1 MAIHGPT
8 LQGLSLIGDQRGSQ
22 GGKPFSGINP
32 ATGES
37 LQPNYFSASP
47 AELDR
52 ALQLAD
58 AAAPAFAALECA
70 RRSALLRTIA
80 ERLEA
85 ARGDFEILVPLETGL
100 PIGRANGELGRTIGQ
115 LKLFADW
122 VDQGEWL
129 DPRIDH
135 GDPSRSPVPKPDL
148 RSMMRGIGPVAVF
161 GASNFPLA
169 FSVAGGDTV
178 SALAAGCPV
187 VVKAHP
193 AHPATS
199 ERAGLAIQSALK
211 QCGLPPGCFSL
222 LFDSGN
228 AIGSALVSDPRI
240 RAVAFTGSRQGGRTL
255 MDIAAARPDPI
266 PVFAEMGS
274 INPVFVLAAACV
286 NRGMQIA
293 QNLHAS
299 AVQAVGQFCTN
310 PGLLVIP
317 SGNAGDALVA
327 ELKRTFTDTS
337 RAAMLTASIATR
349 HNEGVDALSDFAGVE
364 VLVRAKNERGQVGA
378 SLLTVSAADFLKQ
391 PELQMEVF
399 GPCSLV
405 VRYADIQ
412 TALAISH
419 ALEGQLTAT
428 LIADESDYV
437 DAQALL
443 APLTRIAG
451 RVLMNG
457 VPTGVEPTHAML
469 HGGPWPAASE
479 SRSGSVGTTAI
490 ERFCRRV
497 CYQDIPDSMLPMALR
512 EANPLALVRLIDGKR
527 QASSV

>member
-1 MAIHGPT
+1 MTTNGPI
-8 LQGLSLIGDQRGSQ
+8 LQGLSLLGDQRSVP
-22 GGKPFSGINP
+22 GGERFTGINP
-32 ATGES
+32 ATGEP
-37 LQPNYFSASP
+37 LQPIYFSASM
-47 AELDR
+47 ADLDQ
-52 ALQLAD
+52 ALQLA
-58 AAAPAFAALECA
+58 AEASSAFVALDGA
-70 RRSALLRTIA
+70 RRSALLRAIA
-80 ERLEA
+80 DTLEA
-85 ARGDFEILVPLETGL
+85 ARGDFEYLVPLETGL
-100 PIGRANGELGRTIGQ
+100 PKARANGELGRTIGQ
-115 LKLFADW
+115 LRLFADW

-135 GDPSRSPVPKPDL
+135 GDPSRSPVAKPDL

-169 FSVAGGDTV
+169 FSVAGGDTA

-228 AIGSALVSDPRI
+228 AIGSALVADRRI
-240 RAVAFTGSRQGGRTL
+240 RAVAFTGSRQGGRAL
-255 MDIAAARPDPI
+255 MDIAAARHDPI

-274 INPVFVLAAACV
+274 INPVFVLAAACA
-286 NRGMQIA
+286 NRGTQIA

-317 SGNAGDALVA
+317 SGSAGDALVD
-327 ELKRTFTDTS
+327 ELERLFTATAP
-337 RAAMLTASIATR
+337 AAMLTASIAER
-349 HNEGVDALSDFAGVE
+349 HDRGRDALSDFAGVE
-364 VLVRAKNERGQVGA
+364 VLVRAKNRDGHAGA
-378 SLLTVSAADFLKQ
+378 SLLAVSAAEFLKQ
-391 PELQMEVF
+391 PALQAEVF

-405 VRYADIQ
+405 VRYEDVHA
-412 TALAISH
+412 AVAISH

-428 LIADESDYV
+428 LIGEDDDCE
-437 DAQALL
+437 DAKSLL
-443 APLTRIAG
+443 EPLTQIAG

-479 SRSGSVGTTAI
+479 SRSGSVGTAAI
-490 ERFCRRV
+490 ERFCRRI
-497 CYQDIPDSMLPMALR
+497 CYQDIPDSMLPAALQ
-512 EANPLALVRLIDGKR
+512 EANPSGLLRLIDGKR
-527 QASSV
+527 QSTER